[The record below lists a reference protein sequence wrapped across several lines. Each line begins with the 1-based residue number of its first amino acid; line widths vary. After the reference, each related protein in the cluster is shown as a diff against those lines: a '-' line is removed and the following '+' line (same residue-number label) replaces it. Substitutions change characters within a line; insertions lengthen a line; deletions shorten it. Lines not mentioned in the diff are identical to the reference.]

1 MADSTDIEAA
11 LDSVAASRISR
22 REFVRGVGLG
32 AGALAFGGI
41 FADVTR
47 GAVELTHV
55 TDQLG
60 WLKISQFTGF
70 GAADFKGYYKRQGL
84 SVTVNAGGPNIIA
97 SQVIAAGKAL
107 VGDDD
112 NTTVL
117 QAIDKGLPLIIY
129 GAIFQKSP
137 YAVMSLPEKPIRTLK
152 DFAGKTI
159 ALSPA
164 TKPQLIPL
172 LQKAGVD
179 PNSVTMVPAG
189 PDPGQLVSHQVDGYF
204 GYATAQGV
212 SLKQQGIQVV
222 ITYFNDL
229 GFPSYANVLI
239 TKKDTLKKNKD
250 TLVRFLRATAMGY
263 EYSLAHPVLMGT
275 YVAQKWGGA
284 GLDTKTE
291 IAVHRAQ
298 APLIRSP
305 HGVLWVDPKK
315 MSAVIKAA
323 ASAGSISRPLPL
335 KDVMTTAILRAAYG
349 RKTYLPLP
357 RR

>member
-1 MADSTDIEAA
+1 VEAERFD
-11 LDSVAASRISR
+11 LDTRRISR
-22 REFVRGVGLG
+22 REFVKAVG
-32 AGALAFGGI
+32 AASGALALGGV
-41 FADVTR
+41 FTDAST
-47 GAVELTHV
+47 GAVELTKV

-70 GAADFKGYYKRQGL
+70 FAGQAKGFYKHEGVD
-84 SVTVNAGGPNIIA
+84 VTVNAGGPNVIA

-117 QAIDKGLPLIIY
+117 QGIDKGLPLVVY

-137 YAVMSLPEKPIRTLK
+137 YAVMSFPDKPIRTLK
-152 DFAGKTI
+152 DFAGKTV
-159 ALSPA
+159 AMSPA

-179 PNSVTMVPAG
+179 PNSVNMVPAG
-189 PDPGQLVSHQVDGYF
+189 PDPGQLASHQVDGYF

-212 SLKQQGIQVV
+212 SLKQQGLDLV

-239 TKKDTLKKNKD
+239 TRKDTLKRHKD
-250 TLVRFLRATAMGY
+250 TLVHFLRGTIMGY
-263 EYSLAHPVLMGT
+263 EYSLKNPVEMGT
-275 YVAQKWGGA
+275 LVATKYGPP
-284 GLDTKTE
+284 GLDAKTE

-298 APLIRSP
+298 APLIASP
-305 HGVLWVDPKK
+305 KGVLWVDPKK
-315 MSAVIKAA
+315 MQAVINAA
-323 ASAGSISRPLPL
+323 AAATTISKALPL
-335 KDVMTTAILRAAYG
+335 SDVMTTQILQAAYRG
-349 RKTYLPLP
+349 KKYLPLP
-357 RR
+357 KS